1 MLLLDVNGACK
12 MDLPIDFFD
21 VADGDNE
28 QEFNANNFE
37 YEMSDF
43 ESDCDSSSCTWS
55 EWMLKFSLEHTI

>member
-1 MLLLDVNGACK
+1 

-21 VADGDNE
+21 VADGDNK
-28 QEFNANNFE
+28 QVNANNFE

-55 EWMLKFSLEHTI
+55 EWMLKFYKLFYCL